1 MINPQDIVMGFDFG
15 TKKIGVA
22 IGQGLTG
29 SATPIAIVSARD
41 GIPKWA
47 EIEALLDTWA
57 PKLLVVGLPLHM
69 DDSPSPLSVRAEK
82 FARRLTG
89 RFNIPHQ
96 TVDERLSSFAA
107 KGMGDHGSPVDDIA
121 AQLILETFFRS
132 QPDPQ

>member
-22 IGQGLTG
+22 IGQSLTG

-107 KGMGDHGSPVDDIA
+107 KGMGDHGGPIDDIA

>member
-89 RFNIPHQ
+89 RFNIPH
-96 TVDERLSSFAA
+96 
-107 KGMGDHGSPVDDIA
+107 
-121 AQLILETFFRS
+121 
-132 QPDPQ
+132 

>member
-1 MINPQDIVMGFDFG
+1 MINPQDIVMGFDFD
-15 TKKIGVA
+15 TKKIGIA

-29 SATPIAIVSARD
+29 SATPIAIVAARD

>member
-1 MINPQDIVMGFDFG
+1 
-15 TKKIGVA
+15 
-22 IGQGLTG
+22 
-29 SATPIAIVSARD
+29 
-41 GIPKWA
+41 
-47 EIEALLDTWA
+47 
-57 PKLLVVGLPLHM
+57 M

-107 KGMGDHGSPVDDIA
+107 KGLGDHGGPIDDIA

-132 QPDPQ
+132 QPDRQ

>member
-107 KGMGDHGSPVDDIA
+107 KGLGDHGGPIDDIA

-132 QPDPQ
+132 QPDRQ

>member
-107 KGMGDHGSPVDDIA
+107 KGLGAHGGPIDDIA
-121 AQLILETFFRS
+121 VQLILETFFRS
-132 QPDPQ
+132 QPDRQ